1 MNHTVYSTPV
11 LNNLAHTAKQLLRNL
26 SGKMTCLL
34 LCGILFIHGQAQ
46 TSDTTLFRATGA
58 FFALSVPD
66 AEASSKWYLE
76 KLGMKVII
84 QIPKQDKHTVFVL
97 EGGGLIVELI
107 QNDDAL
113 PLSKV
118 TPGITDNI
126 LVHGIFK
133 AGVIVE
139 DLDKL
144 VATFR
149 ERGVEIA
156 YGPFPSQPD
165 QRSNVII
172 RDNSGNL
179 IQFFGK

>member
-1 MNHTVYSTPV
+1 MNSISYSGNV
-11 LNNLAHTAKQLLRNL
+11 INNPANTSKQIISL
-26 SGKMTCLL
+26 SKKLTCL
-34 LCGILFIHGQAQ
+34 IASIMLFLGTHA
-46 TSDTTLFRATGA
+46 SDTTIFRATGA
-58 FFALSVPD
+58 FFALSVAD
-66 AEASSKWYLE
+66 AEASSKWYRE
-76 KLGMKVII
+76 KIGMNII
-84 QIPKQDKHTVFVL
+84 MQMPKQDKHTVVVL

-118 TPGITDNI
+118 TSGITNPI

-144 VATFR
+144 VAIFR
-149 ERGVEIA
+149 KRDVDIA
-156 YGPFPSQPD
+156 YGPFPSRPG
-165 QRSNVII
+165 QRSNFII
-172 RDNSGNL
+172 RDNEGNM